1 MVSIKSTGDLYVV
14 ATPIGNLEDITL
26 RAIRIL
32 KEVDCILCEDKR
44 ITVRLLNKYEIK
56 TKLISFHK
64 YNETE
69 EAENIISHLKSGK
82 NIALVSDAGSPLIS
96 DPGTE
101 LISSA
106 HKNNI
111 KVITI
116 PGPSALISALSIC
129 PIKFNEFTFLGFLP
143 DKASKRND
151 LISSLKKNYS
161 IIVLYIAPHDLKKY
175 IKEIYS
181 HYPEINIFY
190 ARELTKIY
198 EEHWYGKIKDLIDLL
213 EKKELK
219 GEIVLVLD
227 FRKIR
232 IKSLETDNSK
242 LIKKMKELITKGQSL
257 KEVSKLLAKEY
268 DLPGNELYRIYLK
281 NRGTVNLE

>member
-1 MVSIKSTGDLYVV
+1 MVSIESTGDLYVV

-32 KEVDCILCEDKR
+32 KEVDFILCEDKR

-64 YNETE
+64 HNEKE

-106 HKNNI
+106 YKNNI

-161 IIVLYIAPHDLKKY
+161 VIVLYIAPHDLKKY

-181 HYPEINIFY
+181 HYLTINIFY

-198 EEHWYGKIKDLIDLL
+198 EECWYGKIKDLIDLL

-219 GEIVLVLD
+219 GELVLVLD
-227 FRKIR
+227 FREEKDKNNYINKEEIINQMEKS
-232 IKSLETDNSK
+232 IK
-242 LIKKMKELITKGQSL
+242 GGRSL
-257 KEVSKLLAKEY
+257 KEASKYYAKEY
-268 DLPGNELYRIYLK
+268 DLPSNELYKIYLK
-281 NRGTVNLE
+281 K